1 MALRILYFFNDLSP
15 RSCNTDLIH
24 LDLSIMSSG
33 KWTQLVPVAI
43 YRYQSGSHRRG
54 SFIRY
59 YNNAFYSIVTHYSQ
73 LGIQAGWQP

>member
-1 MALRILYFFNDLSP
+1 MTYHPAPAIPILYTLIYP
-15 RSCNTDLIH
+15 SCPPE
-24 LDLSIMSSG
+24 SG
-33 KWTQLVPVAI
+33 PGLVPVAI